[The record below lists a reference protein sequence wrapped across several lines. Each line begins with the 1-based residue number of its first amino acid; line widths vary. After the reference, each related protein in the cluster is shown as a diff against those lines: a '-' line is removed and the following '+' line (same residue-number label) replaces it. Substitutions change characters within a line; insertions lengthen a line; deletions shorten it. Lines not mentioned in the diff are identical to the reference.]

1 MGNWLFI
8 SYSHQEDGYTHQ
20 LIRLLEARGFSV
32 WVDHQGLKA
41 GTPNW
46 EETIRDAIR
55 QASALILLASENSRT
70 SRWVL
75 AEIDIAEA
83 YNCPIIPLWVN
94 GEKWVDCA
102 PMGLIKTQRI
112 DARQGLTNDII
123 DQLAMSISQ
132 EKPLIAPTPTE
143 SKCVFITYSHDDE
156 QSQMLADKLEQTL
169 TEAGYD
175 IYIDMLAIPI
185 GSSGTKR
192 VLREIDNS
200 QFIIPMISDYSAQNE
215 MLWAQLDRAHKQG
228 ITILPI
234 RVNYH
239 RPYPYDIRILL
250 ADLGAAVFEDNF
262 SEVMHHIQRGLHGEE
277 LPKSNP
283 IATQTIS
290 IQLPPTSSADP
301 SMGVDPAY
309 IKRHADSNAWTA
321 LNEHDAGLL
330 TIRAPNQMG
339 KTSLALNLGRIIAED
354 HVVAY
359 VDFRTIDRYLARQE
373 NTFCLWLA
381 KKIATTSQL
390 SVPAPETVWREKLG
404 GVLMLTTY
412 MQQYILPHFQDSDQM
427 LILIFDEV
435 DVLLDAPFRSAFFGM
450 IRNWFNNRADDDR
463 WYPLIQ
469 ILIISTDPMLFIEN
483 LNMSPFNVGV
493 PIMLNDFSTDDILQL
508 CTAYGVKLS
517 PATIDELHHYL
528 GGHPYLTRD
537 TIFRVANGT
546 PLNLIIN
553 KDIMPDHP
561 FYDHLMR
568 YTLLLGSDNS
578 LTQAF
583 LDVLDGQAIPK
594 EMLYR
599 LNSVGLMRL
608 DGSIRCTLYREFFS
622 KRLRYD

>member
-1 MGNWLFI
+1 M
-8 SYSHQEDGYTHQ
+8 
-20 LIRLLEARGFSV
+20 
-32 WVDHQGLKA
+32 
-41 GTPNW
+41 
-46 EETIRDAIR
+46 
-55 QASALILLASENSRT
+55 
-70 SRWVL
+70 

-83 YNCPIIPLWVN
+83 YHCPIIPLWVN

-123 DQLAMSISQ
+123 DQLTMSISQ
-132 EKPLIAPTPTE
+132 EKPLIAPIPTE
-143 SKCVFITYSHDDE
+143 SKSVFITYSHDDE
-156 QSQMLADKLEQTL
+156 QSQMLADKLEQVL

-175 IYIDMLAIPI
+175 IYIDMLAIPV

-200 QFIIPMISDYSAQNE
+200 QFIIPMISEHSAQNE
-215 MLWAQLDRAHKQG
+215 MLWAQLDRAHEQG

-239 RPYPYDIRILL
+239 RPYPYAIRILL
-250 ADLGAAVFEDNF
+250 ADLGAVVFEGNS
-262 SEVMHHIQRGLHGEE
+262 SEVIKHIQRGLHGEE

-290 IQLPPTSSADP
+290 IQFPPTPSADP
-301 SMGVDPAY
+301 SIGIDPAY
-309 IKRHADSNAWTA
+309 IKRHADDNAWIA
-321 LNEHDAGLL
+321 LSEHDAGLL

-354 HVVAY
+354 HIVAY
-359 VDFRTIDRYLARQE
+359 VDFRTIDRYLAKQE

-381 KKIATTSQL
+381 QKIATTSQL
-390 SVPAPETVWREKLG
+390 SVPAPETIWREKLG

-493 PIMLNDFSTDDILQL
+493 PIILDDFSPDEIRQL
-508 CTAYGVKLS
+508 CTAYGVNLS
-517 PATIDELHHYL
+517 SAVIDELHHYL

-546 PLNLIIN
+546 PLSLIIS
-553 KDIMPDHP
+553 KDITPDHP

-568 YTLLLGSDNS
+568 HTLLLGSDTI
-578 LTQAF
+578 LAQAF
-583 LDVLDGQAIPK
+583 LDAIDGHAIPQ

-599 LNSVGLMRL
+599 LNSIGLMRL
-608 DGSIRCTLYREFFS
+608 NGSVRCTLYGEFFS